1 MRDIGIFFS
10 KDRREEVI
18 EVEEEPEMVL
28 LPGLN
33 EKVPLM
39 TQGQWMKGCPE
50 GGEQSFLFGLY
61 QQLSEGECRCPHGC
75 GASIQRKKSDFY
87 ALFVSSLF
95 ALACYL
101 VLTFLSQRSLS
112 TSNTWNPL
120 PPERAPDAQKHS
132 VLRAAIHP
140 TQPMRSFLVLS
151 RSAIHFFIAPY
162 SKAPSLVWDLRC
174 LRRHSWTTP

>member
-1 MRDIGIFFS
+1 MHNIGIFFS

-18 EVEEEPEMVL
+18 EVEEEPDMVL

-75 GASIQRKKSDFY
+75 GATITRQKSDFY
-87 ALFVSSLF
+87 ALFVSNVSS
-95 ALACYL
+95 A
-101 VLTFLSQRSLS
+101 TG
-112 TSNTWNPL
+112 NPL
-120 PPERAPDAQKHS
+120 
-132 VLRAAIHP
+132 L
-140 TQPMRSFLVLS
+140 MRT
-151 RSAIHFFIAPY
+151 R
-162 SKAPSLVWDLRC
+162 
-174 LRRHSWTTP
+174 

>member
-1 MRDIGIFFS
+1 MRRVDDDEYIDYDDDDDFEDNVASSNNAGVDPYAGAYWQSGDSGDAFMLDIGIFFS

-18 EVEEEPEMVL
+18 EVEEEPDMVL

-61 QQLSEGECRCPHGC
+61 QQLSEGDCRCPHGC

-87 ALFVSSLF
+87 ALFVSHI
-95 ALACYL
+95 
-101 VLTFLSQRSLS
+101 
-112 TSNTWNPL
+112 L
-120 PPERAPDAQKHS
+120 PHP
-132 VLRAAIHP
+132 AI
-140 TQPMRSFLVLS
+140 RF
-151 RSAIHFFIAPY
+151 
-162 SKAPSLVWDLRC
+162 
-174 LRRHSWTTP
+174 